1 MSALSFT
8 ADKLAYAEAQ
18 LDHANDVIEML
29 MKQLEF
35 LKDKQVYWP
44 NSDGSFMTVEEILM
58 EEFGP

>member
-8 ADKLAYAEAQ
+8 ADKLAHAES
-18 LDHANDVIEML
+18 VIALLE
-29 MKQLEF
+29 KQLNF